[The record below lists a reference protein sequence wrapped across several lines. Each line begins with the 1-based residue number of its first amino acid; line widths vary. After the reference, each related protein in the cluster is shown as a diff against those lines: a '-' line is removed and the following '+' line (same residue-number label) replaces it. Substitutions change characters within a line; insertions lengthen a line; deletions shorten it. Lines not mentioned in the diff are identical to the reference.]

1 MSASQRD
8 QWLIET
14 TRETEP
20 VPHSPIKRVQHS
32 STATWTPHRFPTFP
46 TNLVG
51 IGNYCGISR
60 GSISSHDPDFNTREV
75 RTTMISHLRTSPE
88 GPNQLDDLTDHGLR

>member
-60 GSISSHDPDFNTREV
+60 GSISSHNMVFENPWSIQKATCG
-75 RTTMISHLRTSPE
+75 PE
-88 GPNQLDDLTDHGLR
+88 WPSMSAQVKPRCHF